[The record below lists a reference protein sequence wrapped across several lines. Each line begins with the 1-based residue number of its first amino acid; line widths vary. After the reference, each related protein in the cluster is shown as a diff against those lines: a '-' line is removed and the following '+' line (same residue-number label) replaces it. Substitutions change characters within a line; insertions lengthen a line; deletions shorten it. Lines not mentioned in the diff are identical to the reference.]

1 MAQNLFRM
9 AALSVLMGTCA
20 VSFSLAQQTLQ
31 DVPTQV
37 NESKF
42 KQLGQALPT
51 PNVYRTASGAPGH
64 EYWQQQVDYNIQVTL
79 DDENQ
84 RIDGEERILYKN
96 NSPDELR
103 YLWLQLD
110 QNVRALDSDSYK
122 IRESRINE
130 RSSFGSIQGL
140 EPSFDGGFKIQ
151 YVGDETGRPLKY
163 TINKT
168 MMRIDL
174 PAPLKPGGTFVFDV
188 AWWYNI
194 NDRMQ
199 DGGRSG
205 YEYFEEEDNYLYTI
219 AQFYPRLVVY
229 MDNEGWQNKQFLGSG
244 EFTLNFGDYHVEITV
259 PADHVVASTGVLK
272 NEKSV
277 LTPTQRKR
285 MQQARKTY
293 DQPVMIVN
301 EDEARTAEQGK
312 KSGTKTW
319 IFDAENVRDFGWASS
334 RKFIWDA
341 MAVKVGNKSPLAMS
355 FYPKEGNPLWEQYS
369 TKAVAQTL
377 KTYSNFTI
385 DYPYPVAI
393 SVHTKWIG
401 MEYPMICFNGGRPE
415 PDGTYTERTKIGM
428 ISVIIHEVGH
438 NFFPMI
444 INSDERQWTWMDEGL
459 NTFVQYLTEKEFD
472 RDYPTRRGAA
482 RDIRNYMGG
491 DKSRISPIMTNSE
504 SIYQFGNN
512 AYGKPATAL
521 NILRETIMGRE
532 LFDYAFKEY
541 SRRWAFKHP
550 SPADFFRTMEDASGV
565 DLDWFWRGWFYST
578 DHVDIALDEVKWYQ
592 IDTQNPEVEA
602 AFDRGAAA
610 REPADI
616 ALIRDEEFIP
626 TSYIEA
632 DPTLNDFYTTT
643 DPFMVLELD
652 KVEYEERLAYLSDEE
667 KALLASGKNY
677 YEITFRNEGGLVMP
691 LILQF
696 EYEDGT
702 QEIRRIPA
710 EIWKMS
716 EPTVTKVFMTE
727 QPAAQIT
734 LDPMLETADVD
745 MDDNYWPPRPQP
757 TRFELFKSERGRRSS
772 GGGENPM
779 QRARRDAEMQS
790 GGE

>member
-9 AALSVLMGTCA
+9 AALSVLMGTFA
-20 VSFSLAQQTLQ
+20 VSFSLEQQTLQ

-377 KTYSNFTI
+377 KTYSTFTI

>member
-285 MQQARKTY
+285 LQQARKTY

-319 IFDAENVRDFGWASS
+319 VFDAENVRDFGWASS

-377 KTYSNFTI
+377 KTYSKFTI

-652 KVEYEERLAYLSDEE
+652 KVEYEERMAQLSDDE

-790 GGE
+790 EGE